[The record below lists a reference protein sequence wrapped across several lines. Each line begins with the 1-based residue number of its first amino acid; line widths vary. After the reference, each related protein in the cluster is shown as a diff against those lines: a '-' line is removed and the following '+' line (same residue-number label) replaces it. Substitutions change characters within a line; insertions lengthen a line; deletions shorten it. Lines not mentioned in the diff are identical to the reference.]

1 MPILFFLSCFESR
14 DVTSFLSSAYDDVKS
29 QGVGHAQ
36 VVRKASNREKFNTG
50 HQRWGWTKFVSLEE
64 ALPCIMGDSVLIQV
78 EVAVR
83 EQDVGEASTF
93 TFRCMES
100 YMQYFP
106 GIAYC
111 EPFDSTSFIVV
122 HSLNQSLVRWLEQ
135 HRTG

>member
-1 MPILFFLSCFESR
+1 MIH
-14 DVTSFLSSAYDDVKS
+14 DANA
-29 QGVGHAQ
+29 QAVGQAQ

-93 TFRCMES
+93 TFRCVHVCAVVR
-100 YMQYFP
+100 
-106 GIAYC
+106 AYVC
-111 EPFDSTSFIVV
+111 ACVSSVEFCLCADA
-122 HSLNQSLVRWLEQ
+122 
-135 HRTG
+135 